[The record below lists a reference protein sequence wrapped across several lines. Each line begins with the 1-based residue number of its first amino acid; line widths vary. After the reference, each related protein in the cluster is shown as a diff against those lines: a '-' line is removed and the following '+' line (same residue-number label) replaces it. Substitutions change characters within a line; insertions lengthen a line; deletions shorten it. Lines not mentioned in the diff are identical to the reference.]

1 MGSGLIR
8 VAVAWQELAKDPAQL
23 RRIAEACGS
32 EPLIWDG
39 SGSLAGVQVF
49 VGGEGP
55 ELLPRERGDLCLLQ
69 CASAG
74 VEWLQD
80 QPIWQSDVQ
89 IANAS
94 GVHGVQI
101 PEHVFA
107 LLLAL
112 SRNIKGFVEA
122 QRRNDWWDNGPIAA
136 ELYGRTM
143 GLVGY
148 GHIGRGIAHLAR
160 AFGMRVLATSPS
172 AREATPLTI
181 PAVAPFRDPPAIPGP
196 DLEPDRRLPPDAL
209 HQLLA
214 ASDVVVICA
223 ALTEHT
229 RGLIDARALNHVKP
243 GAYLINIARGK
254 IIEETA
260 LVQALCE
267 GRLAGAGLD
276 VTEEEP
282 LPRDSPL
289 WDLPNVLITP
299 HISGASMRYVG
310 RVVNILLANI
320 ECLRRGEPPL
330 TAVDRERGY

>member
-1 MGSGLIR
+1 METGPIR
-8 VAVAWQELAKDPAQL
+8 VAVAWQELANQPAQL

-32 EPLIWDG
+32 EPLIWD
-39 SGSLAGVQVF
+39 SSASLAGVEVF
-49 VGGEGP
+49 VAGEGP
-55 ELLPRERGDLCLLQ
+55 ETLPNEPGDLRLLQ

-74 VEWLQD
+74 IDWLRD
-80 QPIWQSDVQ
+80 HPIWRSGVQ

-112 SRNIKGFVEA
+112 TRNITGFIEA
-122 QRRNDWWDNGPIAA
+122 QHRHEWRDNGPIAG
-136 ELYGRTM
+136 ELYGCTM
-143 GLVGY
+143 GLIGY

-160 AFGMRVLATSPS
+160 AFGMRVLATSAS
-172 AREATPLTI
+172 VREEAPLSI
-181 PAVAPFRDPPAIPGP
+181 PRVAPFRDPPAIPGP
-196 DLEPDRRLPPDAL
+196 GLEPDKRLPLEAL
-209 HQLLA
+209 PWLLA
-214 ASDVVVICA
+214 ASDVIVICA
-223 ALTEHT
+223 ALTERT
-229 RGLIDARALNHVKP
+229 RHLIDARALDHVKR

-254 IIEETA
+254 IVEESA
-260 LVQALCE
+260 LVQALRD

-289 WDLPNVLITP
+289 WDLPNVVITP
-299 HISGASMRYVG
+299 HISGASPHYVE
-310 RVVNILLANI
+310 RTVNILLANI
-320 ECLRRGEPPL
+320 ACLRRGERPV